1 MLTLRKIDFSMI
13 LSNFLGGTAMV
24 IMAILKLNID
34 LTFSYFLGYILLIF
48 LGVIVAYTLF
58 LIPQLLSFWI
68 IETKAIFNISD
79 KAWDFNTMPM
89 VIYTKIIQRIGIFL
103 IPIFTISNFPSMFL
117 VGKISN
123 TLLIWAYIVPIILFV
138 LVRIFWNYAIKN
150 YSSASS

>member
-1 MLTLRKIDFSMI
+1 
-13 LSNFLGGTAMV
+13 
-24 IMAILKLNID
+24 
-34 LTFSYFLGYILLIF
+34 
-48 LGVIVAYTLF
+48 
-58 LIPQLLSFWI
+58 
-68 IETKAIFNISD
+68 
-79 KAWDFNTMPM
+79 MPM

>member
-1 MLTLRKIDFSMI
+1 MKPVSLQFMLTLRKIDFSMI

-117 VGKISN
+117 VGKIS
-123 TLLIWAYIVPIILFV
+123 ICF
-138 LVRIFWNYAIKN
+138 
-150 YSSASS
+150 